1 MAELKAADS
10 AAAASATPG
19 ALLLGALRGDL
30 ATAADGL
37 DGLRAS
43 LVAARADQS

>member
-10 AAAASATPG
+10 AAAALPG
-19 ALLLGALRGDL
+19 ALLGALRGDL